1 MATILFDVNALV
13 YWCFVGS
20 NKHEEVSC
28 AVRNLIMSDADIL
41 ACTSS
46 LNEAYYTLAHHCDF
60 SEKEARQAI
69 ANIVDVFSL
78 APTDARVVRAALVSD
93 EPDYEDAIVRACAEL
108 NQVDALVSYDK
119 KAFRGS
125 PVPKITAHEV
135 CDFISKITRR

>member
-1 MATILFDVNALV
+1 M
-13 YWCFVGS
+13 
-20 NKHEEVSC
+20 
-28 AVRNLIMSDADIL
+28 
-41 ACTSS
+41 
-46 LNEAYYTLAHHCDF
+46 
-60 SEKEARQAI
+60 
-69 ANIVDVFSL
+69 DVFSL